1 MLESPRT
8 YRGYNSN
15 NEVVITKQAANANNE
30 INPTEVKQAIEN
42 VKAVFDEQMNGV
54 ARALRN
60 ISQDADEAI
69 VVEGTK
75 MNDTIEETA
84 NLLTQIGP
92 QITQGI
98 DALYGLSVEA
108 HNKIQQ
114 NFNNQAYN
122 ACRVN
127 GVVDIR

>member
-15 NEVVITKQAANANNE
+15 NEVVITKQAANANGDL
-30 INPTEVKQAIEN
+30 NPAEVKQAIEN
-42 VKAVFDEQMNGV
+42 VKAVFEEQMNGV

-69 VVEGTK
+69 VEGTK
-75 MNDTIEETA
+75 MNDTIEDTA
-84 NLLTQIGP
+84 QVLTQIGP

-98 DALYGLSVEA
+98 DTLYELSVDA

-114 NFNNQAYN
+114 NYNNMAYN

>member
-15 NEVVITKQAANANNE
+15 NELVITKQAANANNE

-69 VVEGTK
+69 VIEGTK

-84 NLLTQIGP
+84 QVLTQIGP

-98 DALYGLSVEA
+98 DTLYDLSVEA

-122 ACRVN
+122 ACRVT

>member
-15 NEVVITKQAANANNE
+15 NEVVITKQAANANGDL
-30 INPTEVKQAIEN
+30 NPVEVKQAIEN
-42 VKAVFDEQMNGV
+42 VKAVFEEQMNGV

-75 MNDTIEETA
+75 MNDTIEDTA
-84 NLLTQIGP
+84 QVLTQIGP

-98 DALYGLSVEA
+98 DTLYELSVDA

-114 NFNNQAYN
+114 NYNNMAYN

>member
-15 NEVVITKQAANANNE
+15 NEVVITKQAANANGDL
-30 INPTEVKQAIEN
+30 NPAEVKQAIEN
-42 VKAVFDEQMNGV
+42 VKAVFEEQMNGV

-75 MNDTIEETA
+75 MNDTIEDTA
-84 NLLTQIGP
+84 QVLTQIGP

-98 DALYGLSVEA
+98 DTLYELSVDA

-114 NFNNQAYN
+114 NYNNMAYN

>member
-15 NEVVITKQAANANNE
+15 NEVVITKQAANANGE

-69 VVEGTK
+69 VIEGTK

-84 NLLTQIGP
+84 QVLTQIGP

-98 DALYGLSVEA
+98 DTLYDLSVEA

-122 ACRVN
+122 ACRVT